1 MGNSSFMYDVQW
13 TCPFITIELVQC
25 SFLHTSNFKG
35 ILSSKIQ
42 SFIDE
47 LAVFPIGSD
56 AEIAGDHIVL

>member
-1 MGNSSFMYDVQW
+1 MMFSEHAHLLLQSYV
-13 TCPFITIELVQC
+13 VQC

-35 ILSSKIQ
+35 NLSSKIQ